1 MRYMCT
7 LGLKVGVQDSYMTIA
22 IHDTVLTC
30 ECDEPEGIVNRSI
43 YPMILTPRAL
53 KEFWERARHHN
64 TLFSADVRGDFKTFL
79 ELFLHELP
87 SGDIECH
94 GLFWVVDDYIG
105 VYYMTDIKPGV
116 DAQVHYSFFD
126 GRHKGRV
133 NMSRM
138 LLKHAFDE
146 YKFHRLSASIPL
158 YAQPALMF
166 VEKMGF
172 KKEGR
177 KRSFA
182 WHNNQWFDVNL
193 YGILRDEV

>member
-1 MRYMCT
+1 
-7 LGLKVGVQDSYMTIA
+7 MTTI

-30 ECDEPEGIVNRSI
+30 ECDEPEGVITREI
-43 YPMILTPRAL
+43 RPMVLTPKNL
-53 KEFWERARHHN
+53 KSFWERARLHN
-64 TLFSADVRGDFKTFL
+64 TLFSADVRGSFKTFL

-94 GLFWVVDDYIG
+94 GLFWVVDDYVG

-133 NMSRM
+133 NMSR
-138 LLKHAFDE
+138 LLLRHAFDE
-146 YKFHRLSASIPL
+146 YKFHRLSATIPM
-158 YAQPALMF
+158 YAQPALAF

-172 KKEGR
+172 KLEGR
-177 KRSFA
+177 KRSYSY
-182 WHNNQWFDVNL
+182 HNGQWFDVKL
-193 YGILRDEV
+193 YGILNNEVQGV